1 MRMSNY
7 FKLAEIVKTDTGLD
21 NGLKDAERA
30 ITATIT
36 ATKMDLVRY
45 ILGVP
50 VIINSWYRSA
60 EVNKAVGGS
69 PRSQHLEGVAVDF
82 KTKSFTPRQIYKKI
96 LDSGISFDQ
105 LLVYKTFVHISFNLN
120 IEKDRKEIIDKGGL

>member
-1 MRMSNY
+1 M
-7 FKLAEIVKTDTGLD
+7 AETTKTDTGLANAFPNQTD
-21 NGLKDAERA
+21 ALKTLV
-30 ITATIT
+30 TASR
-36 ATKMDLVRY
+36 MDLVRY